1 MSAYVCEDKT
11 IQRIIGYLHTAATG
25 NQTHQYRV
33 RGEIDTISCGGLDE
47 ETLPAPMTDERG
59 AVIQAAYKKMNGMSQ
74 FTVVNNSIIAMV
86 DFASRT
92 NHYRLTWQNLN
103 AVRLKEALRL
113 SGLRSITLPTYRCA
127 KRMIDSVPF

>member
-25 NQTHQYRV
+25 NQTHQNRV

-59 AVIQAAYKKMNGMSQ
+59 AVIQAAYKKMKDLAEQVAKQ
-74 FTVVNNSIIAMV
+74 FLIEHGVPEGVLTVQWPGEVVLPGDHRQI
-86 DFASRT
+86 
-92 NHYRLTWQNLN
+92 
-103 AVRLKEALRL
+103 L
-113 SGLRSITLPTYRCA
+113 S
-127 KRMIDSVPF
+127 